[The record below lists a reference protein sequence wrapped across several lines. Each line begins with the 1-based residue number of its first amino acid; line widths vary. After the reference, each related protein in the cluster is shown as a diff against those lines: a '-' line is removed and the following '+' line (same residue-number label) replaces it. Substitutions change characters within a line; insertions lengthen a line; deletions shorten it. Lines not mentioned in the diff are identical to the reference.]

1 MSKPG
6 KFVTV
11 IKQIVEMT
19 KRAHVPAYAA
29 SADYHMMIALP
40 PAVMLLVSLIRYLP
54 VTQDDVMRVLSDTV
68 SGPLFSII
76 EPIVKSIF
84 NSNETTTVISS
95 LLLLVSASGAMRAL
109 MKGMNE
115 VYGVKREQHFL
126 IFYGRAI
133 LYTLLL
139 LLTLVLSLVLLVYGP
154 AILEYL
160 QSLSA
165 KQSFW
170 EGLISFLQNTR
181 YFVLGFIL
189 IPVFMFLY
197 DRLAAG
203 KRKFKK
209 QFPGAVFSAASWIL
223 FSWGYSIYVSV
234 SDQFGAYGY
243 LGTVMVVMMWLYYC
257 MMFFLIGGCINVY
270 FTNPSQPLQKN

>member
-54 VTQDDVMRVLSDTV
+54 VTQEDVMRVLSDTV

-95 LLLLVSASGAMRAL
+95 LLLLISASGAMRAL

-270 FTNPSQPLQKN
+270 FTNPSQPLRKN

>member
-54 VTQDDVMRVLSDTV
+54 VTQEDVMRVLSDTV

>member
-1 MSKPG
+1 
-6 KFVTV
+6 
-11 IKQIVEMT
+11 MT

-54 VTQDDVMRVLSDTV
+54 VTQEDVMRVLSDTV

-139 LLTLVLSLVLLVYGP
+139 LLTLVLSLVLLVYGT

>member
-54 VTQDDVMRVLSDTV
+54 VTQEDVMRVLSDTV

-133 LYTLLL
+133 LYTMLL
-139 LLTLVLSLVLLVYGP
+139 LLTLVLSLVLLVYGT